1 MTRSFEDDHA
11 PAGGRRGFRLLSL
24 AAGAVLAMALVA
36 LGTRDID
43 AATEPSWTD
52 APPAAPPVSVEPNG
66 AVTEPMAQRRDD
78 GVDWTRVEVWSEF
91 GPAAVAAYEH

>member
-1 MTRSFEDDHA
+1 MTRSFEDDHMHTS
-11 PAGGRRGFRLLSL
+11 GHRGFRLLSL

-52 APPAAPPVSVEPNG
+52 APPATPPGTVEPGG
-66 AVTEPMAQRRDD
+66 AMTEQLAQRRDE

-91 GPAAVAAYEH
+91 GPAAVAAYER

>member
-11 PAGGRRGFRLLSL
+11 HTSGRRGIRLLSL

-43 AATEPSWTD
+43 AATEPTWTD
-52 APPAAPPVSVEPNG
+52 APPATPGSVEPAG
-66 AVTEPMAQRRDD
+66 AMTEPMAQRRDD
-78 GVDWTRVEVWSEF
+78 GVDWTRVAVWSEF